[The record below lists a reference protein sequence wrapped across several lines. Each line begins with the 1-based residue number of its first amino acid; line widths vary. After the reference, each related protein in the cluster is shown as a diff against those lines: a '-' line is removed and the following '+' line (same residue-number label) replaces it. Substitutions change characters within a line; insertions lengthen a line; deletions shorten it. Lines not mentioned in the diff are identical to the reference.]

1 MQCAYIKQ
9 DGSQCWANA
18 ISGSEYCWFHA
29 PEVNYDRRSASQR
42 GGKATRTGIYTDL
55 PPIPLKNL
63 DDVPELLMDTIRQV
77 RGGFIGGRIAVTIGY
92 LTGKLM
98 RSFEMKEIDHRI
110 RKLESEV
117 KDLKSKKM
125 KKNGK
130 RKEPVQSVS
139 SP

>member
-18 ISGSEYCWFHA
+18 ISGSEYCWFHC
-29 PEVNYDRRSASQR
+29 PEVDYDRRSASQR
-42 GGKATRTGIYTDL
+42 GGKAARTGIYADL

-98 RSFEMKEIDHRI
+98 RSFEMKEFNHRL
-110 RKLESEV
+110 RRLEAEINI
-117 KDLKSKKM
+117 LKKTKKKNLM
-125 KKNGK
+125 KKT
-130 RKEPVQSVS
+130 
-139 SP
+139 